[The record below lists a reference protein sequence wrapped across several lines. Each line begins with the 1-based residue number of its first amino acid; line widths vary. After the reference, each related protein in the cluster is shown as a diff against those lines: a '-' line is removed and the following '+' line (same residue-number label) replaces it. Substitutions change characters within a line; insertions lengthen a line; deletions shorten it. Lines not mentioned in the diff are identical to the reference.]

1 MKKVKALVA
10 FSNGV
15 ISMEQY
21 EVREL
26 PTDMANDLIAAGI
39 CVEAAGG
46 SGGGVLVVTATDTA
60 TDGEEPTITLDKT
73 WQEIHDA
80 DFAVIKDISGT
91 RIDTDFVQLAAHDG
105 MSGNYTVM
113 ASKSKIIYT
122 TESAN
127 GYPSYTGK

>member
-1 MKKVKALVA
+1 MKTVKALVA

-39 CVEAAGG
+39 CVEAGGG
-46 SGGGVLVVTATDTA
+46 SGGGVLVVTATVTE
-60 TDGEEPTITLDKT
+60 TDGEEPTTTLDKT

-80 DFAVIKDISGT
+80 DLAVIKCTGM
-91 RIDTDFVQLAAHDG
+91 DTAFVNYAKYV
-105 MSGNYTVM
+105 SGNYAVV
-113 ASKSKIIYT
+113 ASNRMVYV

>member
-26 PTDMANDLIAAGI
+26 PTATADALIADGV
-39 CVEAAGG
+39 CVEISGGG
-46 SGGGVLVVTATDTA
+46 SGGGVLVVTSTE
-60 TDGEEPTITLDKT
+60 GTLDKT

-80 DFAVIKDISGT
+80 FPNVYIDEDGTIHAILTIFGDSDEYGVIMADGNAVAT
-91 RIDTDFVQLAAHDG
+91 FVAT
-105 MSGNYTVM
+105 S
-113 ASKSKIIYT
+113 AS
-122 TESAN
+122 
-127 GYPSYTGK
+127 GYPTGQ

>member
-1 MKKVKALVA
+1 MKTVKALVA

-39 CVEAAGG
+39 CVDAAGG
-46 SGGGVLVVTATDTA
+46 SGGGVLVVHDV
-60 TDGEEPTITLDKT
+60 DGTLDKT

-80 DFAVIKDISGT
+80 MLSGGAVVSYSGKPHMGLGS
-91 RIDTDFVQLAAHDG
+91 IVASMYNYKGGEYIIVQLSP
-105 MSGNYTVM
+105 MEITTPVVYS
-113 ASKSKIIYT
+113 AS
-122 TESAN
+122 SAD
-127 GYPSYTGK
+127 GYPTLSE

>member
-1 MKKVKALVA
+1 MKTVKALVA

-39 CVEAAGG
+39 CVEAGGG
-46 SGGGVLVVTATDTA
+46 SDGGVLVVTATVEET
-60 TDGEEPTITLDKT
+60 TGEPTTTLDKT

-80 DFAVIKDISGT
+80 DFAVIKSISGT
-91 RIDTDFVQLAAHDG
+91 NIDTNFVNYAQYEEG
-105 MSGNYTVM
+105 SGNYTVG
-113 ASKSKIIYT
+113 ASNRTVYT